1 MFGIERKRKTEKK
14 RPLSLKW
21 AAVKK
26 KVKLEH
32 VRHQSSI
39 KCVTRKFLE
48 VSPCSHPKKRQ
59 RNVEKNCCSCKVVF
73 LLVRPI
79 VVFKSHNRTERESKG
94 VLTSYGRFFVE
105 EGQFIKYTPPTSSLR
120 QPFFF
125 HLLTRL
131 ALARWYLPEVNQL
144 TGNCFR
150 MVRIVLKLTFLKLRY
165 PKGVTGRLPLCP
177 ITALVVFHRCR
188 CLQSLA
194 LHNFIFCLSKL

>member
-1 MFGIERKRKTEKK
+1 MSGSE
-14 RPLSLKW
+14 
-21 AAVKK
+21 K

-79 VVFKSHNRTERESKG
+79 VVFKSHNRTEREFKG

-105 EGQFIKYTPPTSSLR
+105 EGQFIKYTPSTSSLR

-125 HLLTRL
+125 SFIDPASLWRAESSGSQPVNRKLFPHGPHSSKTNFFEIKISQRRDWETPSLSYYGSCRFSPLS
-131 ALARWYLPEVNQL
+131 LP
-144 TGNCFR
+144 
-150 MVRIVLKLTFLKLRY
+150 
-165 PKGVTGRLPLCP
+165 
-177 ITALVVFHRCR
+177 
-188 CLQSLA
+188 
-194 LHNFIFCLSKL
+194 

>member
-1 MFGIERKRKTEKK
+1 M
-14 RPLSLKW
+14 
-21 AAVKK
+21 KK

-48 VSPCSHPKKRQ
+48 VSPFSHPKKRQ

-105 EGQFIKYTPPTSSLR
+105 EGQFIKYTPSTSSLR

-125 HLLTRL
+125 FFHLLTPPRFG
-131 ALARWYLPEVNQL
+131 ALNLPEVNQF

-150 MVRIVLKLTFLKLRY
+150 MVRIVLKITFLKLRY

-177 ITALVVFHRCR
+177 IMALVVFHRCR

>member
-1 MFGIERKRKTEKK
+1 MSTNLEYRERERERKRG
-14 RPLSLKW
+14 P
-21 AAVKK
+21 
-26 KVKLEH
+26 KVWNERQWKKLEH

-79 VVFKSHNRTERESKG
+79 VVFKSHNRTEREFKG

-105 EGQFIKYTPPTSSLR
+105 EGQFIKYTPSTSSLR

-125 HLLTRL
+125 FIYWPRL
-131 ALARWYLPEVNQL
+131 ALARWIFRKSTSLPETVS
-144 TGNCFR
+144 
-150 MVRIVLKLTFLKLRY
+150 
-165 PKGVTGRLPLCP
+165 
-177 ITALVVFHRCR
+177 AW
-188 CLQSLA
+188 SA
-194 LHNFIFCLSKL
+194 